1 MNGKGIAF
9 LSVFCLF
16 ISLPT
21 RAELVWEK
29 TELELHPTPG
39 DSKTVGVFKCQNK
52 GDKPIH
58 FTSLR
63 TSCGCVDATTPRNDV
78 PPGGKGEITA
88 TYSFGNRIGLQQQRI
103 TVETDEAQTP
113 ATVLTLKATIAQL
126 LELQPTTV
134 SWESGEE
141 PKTKTIVVR
150 IAKGAPIKK
159 LEVKPSS
166 AEFTAKVEPGPADE
180 FKINVQPRS
189 TAKRRN
195 EIVTITPQLPSGPG
209 KEFYA
214 HVVVEPPAPPKRPF
228 DAVSGIIISC
238 QPASNVSWTS
248 EGCTHLIAEVQRR
261 AAESKVR
268 VSVQPSQPNLAS
280 KKFGDTN
287 GFNGDKAVRMA
298 LTFEESSEE
307 KGRVNLTLSSSVIWE
322 PTAEDIPGIA
332 PGQRFQQ
339 NFYLQGILFDPDIP
353 FTHAQRYMKTMLD
366 GFFTYGEGKP

>member
-1 MNGKGIAF
+1 MNGRRTLLLSLLCFGIATAAQAG
-9 LSVFCLF
+9 L
-16 ISLPT
+16 I
-21 RAELVWEK
+21 WEK
-29 TELELHPTPG
+29 TELDLRPAMG
-39 DSKTVGVFKCQNK
+39 DATAVGVFKYTNK
-52 GDKPIH
+52 GNKPIH
-58 FTSLR
+58 FKSVR
-63 TSCGCVDATTPRNDV
+63 PSCGCTTAALPKNDV
-78 PPGGKGEITA
+78 APGEKGEITA
-88 TYSFGNRIGLQQQRI
+88 TFSIGNRIGLQQQRI

-141 PKTKTIVVR
+141 PKTKTIVAR
-150 IAKGAPIKK
+150 ITKGAPIKK
-159 LEVKPSS
+159 LEVKSSS

-189 TAKRRN
+189 TAKRLN
-195 EIVTITPQLPSGPG
+195 QIVTITPQLPSGPG

-322 PTAEDIPGIA
+322 PLRTSLG
-332 PGQRFQQ
+332 
-339 NFYLQGILFDPDIP
+339 
-353 FTHAQRYMKTMLD
+353 
-366 GFFTYGEGKP
+366 